1 VAHRASREAFLV
13 IVAAI
18 IIADDTGFAQRQAFY
33 DALKAGDD
41 KKAIEIGKAYLVAHP
56 SADAF
61 ALDVAYAELRAGDR
75 DDALALFR
83 RLAESSN
90 AQVRSGARQQ
100 LAVMSGGGASRGYA
114 YNAVLYESR
123 FNDFILDGF
132 DYYDLGKPSA
142 LTPYVALHYTYDTA
156 SAIGLGQIYYQHYVS
171 ADLGLRHRFNPY
183 VYAYAEA
190 GYSAGLS
197 GEASFF
203 ESRYGLAGSRDFG
216 VLNSDKPH
224 ALVDGSLAVYSR
236 FQGNTIGYVQMH
248 YDAKLWGHL
257 RPSVGWRA
265 YADSQ
270 RLTYNNFL
278 EVHEGAIYWFTPG
291 LYLEGYGVQGTYDG
305 RGTPRAVSPGY
316 TTWRVLLVSGLGIK

>member
-1 VAHRASREAFLV
+1 M

-33 DALKAGDD
+33 DAVKAGDD
-41 KKAIEIGKAYLVAHP
+41 KKAVEIGKAYLAAHP
-56 SADAF
+56 NEDAF

-75 DDALALFR
+75 SDARALFEK
-83 RLAESSN
+83 LAGSNDPKVSS
-90 AQVRSGARQQ
+90 AARQQ
-100 LAVMSGGGASRGYA
+100 LAVMSGGGGADRGYS

-132 DYYDLGKPSA
+132 DYYNLGNESA
-142 LTPYVALHYTYDTA
+142 LTPYAALHYTYDTA
-156 SAIGLGQIYYQHYVS
+156 SAFGLGQIYYQHYVS
-171 ADLGLRHRFNPY
+171 GDFGLRHRFGSY

-190 GYSAGLS
+190 GYSVGLS
-197 GEASFF
+197 SEPSFF
-203 ESRYGLAGSRDFG
+203 ETRYGFAGSRDYG
-216 VLNSDKPH
+216 QLNADKPH

-236 FQGNTIGYVQMH
+236 FEGNAIGYLQMH
-248 YDAKLWGHL
+248 YDVKLWGHL

-278 EVHEGAIYWFTPG
+278 EVHEGAVYWFTPG

-305 RGTPRAVSPGY
+305 RGTPRIASPGY
-316 TTWRVLLVSGLGIK
+316 TTWRVLLVSGLGIR